1 MCLALCKNNS
11 VIICNAFDRTN
22 RDVGAVDEIIRLAC
36 TKFGF
41 SNSSRDRPKSQTQV
55 VTAALPNATGANVTN
70 PRMIIINRW
79 DDKPQT
85 NQQPI
90 NPFMRKVYFKNII
103 IRKGHM
109 RFIYVNIQ
117 HINVDMQ
124 YKYACMWM
132 TMTTYNISMLTCDL
146 DHVICQQNCIACCHK
161 KAACHIIM
169 F

>member
-22 RDVGAVDEIIRLAC
+22 RDVRAVDEIIRLAC
-36 TKFGF
+36 RKVGF
-41 SNSSRDRPKSQTQV
+41 SNSSRDRPKSQKQV

-79 DDKPQT
+79 DDKPQA

-90 NPFMRKVYFKNII
+90 NPFMRKVYFKNRI

-109 RFIYVNIQ
+109 
-117 HINVDMQ
+117 
-124 YKYACMWM
+124 
-132 TMTTYNISMLTCDL
+132 
-146 DHVICQQNCIACCHK
+146 
-161 KAACHIIM
+161 
-169 F
+169 